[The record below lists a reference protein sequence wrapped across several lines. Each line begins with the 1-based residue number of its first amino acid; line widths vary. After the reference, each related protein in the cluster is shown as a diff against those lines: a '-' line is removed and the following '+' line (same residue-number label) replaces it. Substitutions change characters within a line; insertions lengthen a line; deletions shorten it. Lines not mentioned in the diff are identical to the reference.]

1 MTSKYKRKEVTIMQE
16 VIREYLE
23 QAKVGRKQ
31 VYKNMAVYPL
41 LSDYSL
47 SLDYI
52 LLDEALGS
60 GVIEVTEVND
70 HGAVPDLKVHNKS
83 PKMVLILDG
92 EELVGAKQNRIVNTT
107 ILIAANATVV
117 IPVSCVEQGRWSYN
131 TPRFYSEERIMP
143 SRMRAMKAEQVQN
156 SIRSRGEYQ
165 ADQSAIWADISER
178 ASRRDAKSASMAM
191 ARIYEKDLP
200 SIQEYLQNFS
210 LIGYQ
215 VGAVFMINGE
225 VVGMDAFGTPE
236 TFSKVF
242 RKLVQSYA
250 LDAIDWIEGNK
261 ADESS
266 TDDVTD
272 FKKGIFS
279 CKMETH
285 DSVGLGTDCR
295 LESDKLMGFALALDD
310 KVLHMSVFA
319 RLAGLQGRSQTSRM
333 ARYSRRSRNRAH

>member
-156 SIRSRGEYQ
+156 SIRLRGEYQ

-178 ASRRDAKSASMAM
+178 AARRDAKSASMAM

-200 SIQEYLQNFS
+200 FLQGYLQNFS
-210 LIGYQ
+210 L
-215 VGAVFMINGE
+215 A
-225 VVGMDAFGTPE
+225 
-236 TFSKVF
+236 
-242 RKLVQSYA
+242 
-250 LDAIDWIEGNK
+250 WIP
-261 ADESS
+261 
-266 TDDVTD
+266 T
-272 FKKGIFS
+272 KG
-279 CKMETH
+279 
-285 DSVGLGTDCR
+285 
-295 LESDKLMGFALALDD
+295 
-310 KVLHMSVFA
+310 
-319 RLAGLQGRSQTSRM
+319 
-333 ARYSRRSRNRAH
+333 

>member
-1 MTSKYKRKEVTIMQE
+1 MQ
-16 VIREYLE
+16 VVKDYLE

-31 VYKNMAVYPL
+31 VYKNMAIFPL
-41 LSDYSL
+41 LSEYSL
-47 SLDYI
+47 SSDYI

-70 HGAVPDLKVHNKS
+70 HGAVLNLNVHNKS
-83 PKMVLILDG
+83 AKMVLILDG

-107 ILIAANATVV
+107 ILIAGNATVV

-131 TPRFYSEERIMP
+131 APRFYSEERIMP

-200 SIQEYLQNFS
+200 SLQEYLQHFS
-210 LIGYQ
+210 LVGYQ

-261 ADESS
+261 TDELSR
-266 TDDVTD
+266 DRVTD
-272 FKKGIFS
+272 FKESIFS

-285 DSVGLGTDCR
+285 DSVGPGTDCR
-295 LESDKLMGFALALDD
+295 LESDKLTGFALALDG

-319 RLAGLQGRSQTSRM
+319 RLAGFQGRSQTSRM